1 MICSIV
7 QLEKLYSDDKPESKT
22 TMNSFVN
29 NDYKK
34 TEAILNILLHGVI
47 DFIIYNGRYQFSKTS
62 VKTLNFLL
70 NKHFDNEDMDYNDEL
85 MERFNPNG
93 SSLFSLLLKVF
104 NIDLIK
110 LKVVQ
115 WNTCKG

>member
-22 TMNSFVN
+22 
-29 NDYKK
+29 

-85 MERFNPNG
+85 MERFKKEFLN
-93 SSLFSLLLKVF
+93 LVR
-104 NIDLIK
+104 IDLIQTD
-110 LKVVQ
+110 LHYFL
-115 WNTCKG
+115 CF

>member
-85 MERFNPNG
+85 MERFKKEFLN
-93 SSLFSLLLKVF
+93 LVR
-104 NIDLIK
+104 IDLIQTD
-110 LKVVQ
+110 LHYFL
-115 WNTCKG
+115 WF